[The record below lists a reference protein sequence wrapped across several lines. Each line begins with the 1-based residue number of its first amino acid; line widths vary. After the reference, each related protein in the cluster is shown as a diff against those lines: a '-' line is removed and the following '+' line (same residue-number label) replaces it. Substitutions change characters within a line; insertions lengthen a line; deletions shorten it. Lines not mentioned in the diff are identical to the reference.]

1 MLARYV
7 TLGVAGTLLLAGIL
21 LLARP
26 LIFSFAS
33 PRDDTHYAVIAASV
47 PDEKGPQVVELPL
60 NDSHNLP
67 GEVHVHEHVTL
78 TVVVSSLPGGGYAV
92 VDAWSP
98 THACQIGLGS
108 DRLVDCAGDA
118 WTYEGVPLDAADPPL
133 QRFPLTT
140 SDGMVVVDFTRP
152 YPAIGS

>member
-7 TLGVAGTLLLAGIL
+7 TLALLGTLLLAGLL

-26 LIFSFAS
+26 LIFSLAG
-33 PRDDTHYAVIAASV
+33 PRDDTHYPVIGAATV
-47 PDEKGPQVVELPL
+47 TGPQVIELPL
-60 NDSHNLP
+60 NDSHDLP
-67 GEVHVHEHVTL
+67 GEVHLNEHVTL
-78 TVVVSSLPGGGYAV
+78 TVIVSPLPGGGYTA

-98 THACQIGLGS
+98 THDCQIGLGS

-118 WTYEGVPLDAADPPL
+118 WTYEGIPLEAADPPL

-140 SDGMVVVDFTRP
+140 TDGMVVVDFTRP

>member
-1 MLARYV
+1 MLARYL
-7 TLGVAGTLLLAGIL
+7 TLGIAGTLLLAGL
-21 LLARP
+21 LLLVRP

-33 PRDDTHYAVIAASV
+33 PRDDTHYAVIPAAEA
-47 PDEKGPQVVELPL
+47 DQKGPQVIKLPL

-67 GEVHVHEHVTL
+67 GEVHLHEHVTF
-78 TVVVSSLPGGGYAV
+78 TVVISPLPGGGYAA

-98 THACQIGLGS
+98 THDCGIGLGS

-118 WTYEGVPLDAADPPL
+118 WTYEGVPLVAADPPL

-140 SDGMVVVDFTRP
+140 TDGMVVVDFTRP
-152 YPAIGS
+152 YPAVGS

>member
-7 TLGVAGTLLLAGIL
+7 TLGVAGTLLLAVVL
-21 LLARP
+21 LLVRP

-33 PRDDTHYAVIAASV
+33 PRDDTKYTVTAAAEA
-47 PDEKGPQVVELPL
+47 DARGPQVIELPL

-67 GEVHVHEHVTL
+67 GEVRVHEHVTF
-78 TVVVSSLPGGGYAV
+78 TVVVSPIPGGGYAAV
-92 VDAWSP
+92 AAWSP
-98 THACQIGLGS
+98 THDCPIGLGS

-118 WTYEGVPLDAADPPL
+118 WTYEGIPINAADPPL

-140 SDGMVVVDFTRP
+140 TDGMVVVDFTRP
-152 YPAIGS
+152 YPAVGS

>member
-7 TLGVAGTLLLAGIL
+7 TLGLAGMVLLAGVL
-21 LLARP
+21 LLVRP

-33 PRDDTHYAVIAASV
+33 PRDDTHYAVIAASAA
-47 PDEKGPQVVELPL
+47 DAGPQVIELPL

-67 GEVHVHEHVTL
+67 GEVRVHEHVTF
-78 TVVVSSLPGGGYAV
+78 TVVVSPIPGGGYAAV
-92 VDAWSP
+92 TAWSP
-98 THACQIGLGS
+98 THDCAIGLGS

-118 WTYEGVPLDAADPPL
+118 WTYDGVPIDAADPPL

-140 SDGMVVVDFTRP
+140 TDGMVVVDFTRP
-152 YPAIGS
+152 YPAVGS